1 LYQPVHHAQPSKT
14 PLQLPFITGKRK
26 GIFPSTSL
34 HHWLALRAFPS
45 TSLHHWLARKLK
57 ILQLPFI
64 TGPDPY
70 SVPSTSLH
78 HWLVCI
84 EECLQLP
91 FITGLVSV
99 ALAFNFPSSLA

>member
-1 LYQPVHHAQPSKT
+1 LPCARS
-14 PLQLPFITGKRK
+14 LQLPFITGLRENLRSFN
-26 GIFPSTSL
+26 FPSSL
-34 HHWLALRAFPS
+34 APILIRF
-45 TSLHHWLARKLK
+45 
-57 ILQLPFI
+57 LQLPFI